1 MLAFT
6 WVSLRF
12 LHFLALMLAFGWTY
26 YAAWLAPPSFRP
38 LLTRRFQRLQ
48 GGALLL
54 NTLSATLMFAVLGG
68 QMGDGWGDVLR
79 PEIWLAVATTRTGG
93 ILLWQVLLAWIT
105 VGLALMQ
112 PRRVQGLLLIFIVAQ
127 LLLLAGVGHAAM
139 HDGITGILQRANH
152 ALHLLCAAGW
162 IGGLLPLLCCI
173 TLAQGRWRQSA
184 VYTMMR
190 FSRYGHLA
198 VAGVLLTGVVN
209 GWFIQGQLL
218 APDTLYGRMLLFK
231 CALVMLMVAIAIVN
245 RYVLVPRM
253 RNGQG
258 PAQQF
263 FIRMTQ
269 GEMAIGLLVL
279 ATVSLFATLEPF

>member
-26 YAAWLAPPSFRP
+26 YCAWLAPSTFRP
-38 LLTRRFQRLQ
+38 VLTRRFQGLQ
-48 GGALLL
+48 RYVLVL
-54 NTLSATLMFAVLGG
+54 NAFSATLMFAVLGG
-68 QMGDGWGDVLR
+68 QMGDGWADVFR
-79 PEIWLAVATTRTGG
+79 PEIWQAVATTRTGS
-93 ILLWQVLLAWIT
+93 ILLWQAVMAWIT
-105 VGLALMQ
+105 IGLMLMQ
-112 PRRVQGLLLIFIVAQ
+112 PRRVQGLLLILIVIQ

-139 HDGITGILQRANH
+139 NEGVPGVLQRTNH

-162 IGGLLPLLCCI
+162 LGGLLPLLYCI
-173 TLAQGRWRQSA
+173 RLSAGRWRTA
-184 VYTMMR
+184 AIYTMMR

-198 VAGVLLTGVVN
+198 VAGVLVTGVVN
-209 GWFIQGQLL
+209 SWLIQGQLL
-218 APDTLYGRMLLFK
+218 APDSLYGSMLLFK
-231 CALVMLMVAIAIVN
+231 CALVTLMVAIALVN

-253 RNGQG
+253 RTGG
-258 PAQQF
+258 SPAQQL

-269 GEMAIGLLVL
+269 GEMVLGVLVL

>member
-1 MLAFT
+1 MLACT

-12 LHFLALMLAFGWTY
+12 VHFLALMLAFGWASY
-26 YAAWLAPPSFRP
+26 CVWLAPPTLRP
-38 LLTRRFQRLQ
+38 LLARRFQPLQ
-48 GGALLL
+48 RYALKL
-54 NTLSATLMFAVLGG
+54 NTFSATLMFAVLGG

-79 PEIWLAVATTRTGG
+79 PEIWQAVATTRTGG
-93 ILLWQVLLAWIT
+93 ILLWQVVLAWIT
-105 VGLALMQ
+105 IGMMLMQ
-112 PRRVQGLLLIFIVAQ
+112 PRRVQGLLLIFIVIQ

-139 HDGITGILQRANH
+139 NDGVSGVVQRANH

-162 IGGLLPLLCCI
+162 LGGLLPLLYCI
-173 TLAQGRWRQSA
+173 QLSQGRWQQAS

-198 VAGVLLTGVVN
+198 VAGVLLTGAVN
-209 GWFIQGQLL
+209 SWLIQGQLL
-218 APDTLYGRMLLFK
+218 AFDSLYGRMLLFK
-231 CALVMLMVAIAIVN
+231 CALVTLIVAIALVN

-253 RNGQG
+253 RTGG
-258 PAQQF
+258 SPAQQL

-269 GEMAIGLLVL
+269 GEMVLGVLVL

>member
-26 YAAWLAPPSFRP
+26 YCAWLTPAALRP
-38 LLTRRFQRLQ
+38 LLARRFQRLQ
-48 GGALLL
+48 CSALIV
-54 NTLSATLMFAVLGG
+54 NALSATLMFTVLGG
-68 QMGDGWGDVLR
+68 QMGDGWGDVFR
-79 PEIWLAVATTRTGG
+79 PEIWQAVSTTRTGS
-93 ILLWQVLLAWIT
+93 ILLWKVVLAWIT
-105 VGLALMQ
+105 VVLGLIQ
-112 PRRVQGLLLIFIVAQ
+112 PRRVQGLLLIFILIQ

-139 HDGITGILQRANH
+139 HDGVTGVLQRVNH

-162 IGGLLPLLCCI
+162 LGGLLPLLCCMQ
-173 TLAQGRWRQSA
+173 LSQGRWRQA
-184 VYTMMR
+184 AIHTMMR

-198 VAGVLLTGVVN
+198 VAGVVLTGVVN
-209 GWFIQGQLL
+209 GWLIQGQLL
-218 APDTLYGRMLLFK
+218 ALDSLYGRMLLFK
-231 CALVMLMVAIAIVN
+231 CALVALMVAIALMN

-253 RNGQG
+253 RTGKTS
-258 PAQQF
+258 AQQL

-269 GEMAIGLLVL
+269 GEMALGVLVL